1 VTDLGKA
8 LHVLWTGATGSL
20 LCGTAAQVA
29 VPARALTRPGPRAT
43 PLSMSFVH
51 SIGIDRA
58 TGRVGFDR
66 LDACR

>member
-1 VTDLGKA
+1 
-8 LHVLWTGATGSL
+8 
-20 LCGTAAQVA
+20 
-29 VPARALTRPGPRAT
+29 
-43 PLSMSFVH
+43 MSFVH